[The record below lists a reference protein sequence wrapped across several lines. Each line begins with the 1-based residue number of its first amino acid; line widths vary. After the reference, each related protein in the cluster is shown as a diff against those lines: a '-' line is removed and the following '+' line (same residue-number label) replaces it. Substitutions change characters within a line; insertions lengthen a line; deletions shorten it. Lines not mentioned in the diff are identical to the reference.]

1 MKRTI
6 LSALL
11 VLLTGTTAQAD
22 EFEKATEAIT
32 NMGVGW
38 NLGNTLDSHNG
49 ERVADPTKSE
59 TMWGQ
64 PVTTAALMLMMKRAG
79 FGTIR
84 VPVTWYPHM
93 DSNGKVDEAWMK
105 RVHEVVDYVIGQG
118 MYCLLNLH
126 HDTGE
131 DSDSHQSWLKADM
144 DAYNNVKAKYEYL
157 WRQIATEFRD
167 YDEHLLFESY
177 NEMLD
182 TYNSW
187 CFATFGAPSYNA
199 TKAASAYEAINN
211 YAQTFVD
218 VVRSTGGN
226 NAQRNLVVNTY
237 GACNGVGTWN
247 SHLQDPLKQM
257 KLPADE
263 AEGHLLFQIHAYPNI
278 SNLAG
283 AKREVTQMIADLK
296 QYLVAKGAPVIIGEW
311 GTSDTGSD
319 YQNNR
324 ANLLDFSRYM
334 VQATKQNGMATIKW
348 MGISDGISRSLPAFS
363 EPDLAEAIVKG
374 YHGDDFQGF
383 FPTEDDYEM
392 VFTVNYNGS
401 WQEMNLYNGT
411 LRVNDYSGIR
421 LELGQTPPAG
431 ALSAKFYGASTSGT
445 QAITAANTLIKLP
458 SNYGTTLQRVTLQ
471 YNRSTSYSTTIKRI
485 ALVKKDGTETEVN
498 PTVFWG
504 CTLTVDS
511 KLKPSGI
518 EQTTASPQQAD
529 NRIYILTG
537 QQLSTTP
544 RRGIYIRNGRK
555 LLVK

>member
-1 MKRTI
+1 MKHTI

-11 VLLTGTTAQAD
+11 MLFMGATAQAD

-38 NLGNTLDSHNG
+38 NLGNTFDSHNG

-64 PVTTAALMLMMKRAG
+64 PVTTAALMQMMKRAG

-263 AEGHLLFQIHAYPNI
+263 AEGHLLFQIHTYPNI

-392 VFTVNYNGS
+392 VFTVNYSGS

-411 LRVNDYSGIR
+411 LRVSDYSGIR

-431 ALSAKFYGASTSGT
+431 ALSAKFYGATTSGT

-485 ALVKKDGTETEVN
+485 ALVRKDGTETEVN

-504 CTLTVDS
+504 CTLTVDA

-518 EQTTASPQQAD
+518 EQTTANTQQAD
-529 NRIYILTG
+529 NRIYTLTG